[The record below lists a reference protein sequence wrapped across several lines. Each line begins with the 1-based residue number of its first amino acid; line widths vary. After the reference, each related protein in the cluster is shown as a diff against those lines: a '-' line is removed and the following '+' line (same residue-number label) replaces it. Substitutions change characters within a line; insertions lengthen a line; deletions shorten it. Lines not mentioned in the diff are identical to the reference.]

1 MKTDLFQS
9 CGHCWVF
16 QMCWHIECS
25 TFTASSFRIWSSS
38 NGSVSSTM
46 NTLVPSLGCAW
57 GPYCSGQWHRQ
68 WGPPGQRSIH
78 LPWREEAPPS
88 LETQAQQGLCMGQL
102 WPCIPVPGTS
112 CSTWPLR
119 MALEWKGTTVLCRHR
134 RLGRS
139 WVLKAP
145 ELNWP
150 VHSELSQMCAL
161 CQLVKLTGGAIIK
174 YHSTPGGQQGFPG
187 FFSNLGKW
195 DTKYLPGVPET
206 GMSGP
211 AQEEPNH
218 THTWSQLCPIINL
231 KISFFNVGH
240 FESLYW
246 ICYCITSGFF
256 SVLVFWPWGMWGLSS
271 PIRDQTHTS
280 YMRRWSLNHW
290 QPRKS
295 LVIHFCR
302 KKVPRPKNHPRDS
315 IVKPKFHN

>member
-1 MKTDLFQS
+1 MSFNMLILLAK
-9 CGHCWVF
+9 G
-16 QMCWHIECS
+16 
-25 TFTASSFRIWSSS
+25 ASIFPGGRRPLHRWR
-38 NGSVSSTM
+38 
-46 NTLVPSLGCAW
+46 LRPSKICAW
-57 GPYCSGQWHRQ
+57 
-68 WGPPGQRSIH
+68 
-78 LPWREEAPPS
+78 A
-88 LETQAQQGLCMGQL
+88 QL

-302 KKVPRPKNHPRDS
+302 KKVPRPKNHPHDS